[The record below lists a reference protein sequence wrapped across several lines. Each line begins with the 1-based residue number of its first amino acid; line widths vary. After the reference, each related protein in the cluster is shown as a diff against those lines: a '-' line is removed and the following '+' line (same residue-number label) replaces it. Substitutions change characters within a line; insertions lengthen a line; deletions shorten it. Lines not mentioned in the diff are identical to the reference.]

1 MEQRVTELARQV
13 DRKVEEVVSAYAQG
27 EDRPLRSYAALVA
40 AYGTV
45 VAGLMGWAGRTGRLP
60 EHIALRDL
68 ALVAVATQK
77 VSRLIAKDPVTSP
90 LRAPFTRFKGTSGPS
105 QLDEEVRGEGA
116 QHALG
121 EFISCPFCVSQW
133 VATGFVFGLA
143 LSPRAT
149 RLTAS
154 IFATVAA
161 SDILQFAYA
170 RAQQAA

>member
-1 MEQRVTELARQV
+1 MEQRVNQLVRRV
-13 DRKVEEVVSAYAQG
+13 DRTVEEVEAAYAQG

-40 AYGTV
+40 VYGGA
-45 VAGLMGWAGRTGRLP
+45 VAGLMGFAGHGGRLP

-68 ALVAVATQK
+68 VLAAIATHK
-77 VSRLIAKDPVTSP
+77 VSRIIAKAPVTSP
-90 LRAPFTRFKGTSGPS
+90 LRAPFTRYKGTSGPS

-116 QHALG
+116 RHALG

-133 VATGFVFGLA
+133 VATGFIFGLA

-149 RLTAS
+149 RMLAS

-161 SDILQFAYA
+161 SDLLQFAYA

>member
-1 MEQRVTELARQV
+1 MAGLARQV
-13 DRKVEEVVSAYAQG
+13 DRKVEDVVSAYAQG

-45 VAGLMGWAGRTGRLP
+45 LAGLLAFAGRRGGLP
-60 EHIALRDL
+60 EHLAFHDL
-68 ALVAVATQK
+68 VLAAVATQK
-77 VSRLIAKDPVTSP
+77 VSRLVAKAPVTSP
-90 LRAPFTRFKGTSGPS
+90 LRAPFTRYKGTSGPS
-105 QLDEEVRGEGA
+105 QLEEEVRGEGA
-116 QHALG
+116 RHALG
-121 EFISCPFCVSQW
+121 EFVSCPFCLSQW

-149 RLTAS
+149 RLIAS

-161 SDILQFAYA
+161 SDLLQFAYS